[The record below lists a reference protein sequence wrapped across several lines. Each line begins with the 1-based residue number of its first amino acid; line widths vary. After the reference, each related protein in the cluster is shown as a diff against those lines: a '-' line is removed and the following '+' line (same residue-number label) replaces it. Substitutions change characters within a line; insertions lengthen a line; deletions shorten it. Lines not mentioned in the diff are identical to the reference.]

1 MKLRLKILLMCLGST
16 LLALVLQTFL
26 FQNSSSQFIYNRSKA
41 ESENS
46 LQNMQNEIYMFVKGI
61 ESSLIEIYTEN
72 DFIQAL
78 KEDDDVGKLKDEFYR
93 KAYDIGNSKFETE
106 DGVVALYLYTTRHEI
121 ISTYRRAMTP
131 KHNYATDIYQDP
143 EETNAEKVL
152 EYIES
157 DNSTMLI
164 SSYYNPHRKKDILR
178 FVLKL
183 YRNSNRSLPLGYVV
197 CDVDSK
203 VFTSIMEKYHTNNMM
218 YIWLQPYGDRPAVS
232 FGELSEE
239 EVRYYEE
246 VSERAMNEGHAEDID
261 FAEQEVF
268 QVGQEKYNL
277 TAYSIMPQSVL
288 EQNQR
293 ALTRNLLLIAFLM
306 VVIASSLMIVV
317 SRSVIRSLDVLMDT
331 IQRIKRGETG
341 LRAEVMEKDE
351 IGELARNFNEMLD
364 QMEELRKKENQANLL
379 ASQAQFKALQAQINP
394 HFLYNTLDTMSSIA
408 EIRDCP
414 EVSILS
420 QSLSNIF
427 RYSLNMK
434 DSFSTV
440 AQEITH
446 LKNYTYVMSVRMQD
460 HVKYVYDIDEEALQS
475 RIPRISIQPLVEN
488 ALNHG
493 LRNKRGEKEI
503 HISVKKKGSM
513 LEICV
518 ADNGVGMDA
527 EEFNRLLRENSLN
540 RAEQGS
546 SIGLHNINARIKMKY
561 GEEYGITLESVS
573 GEGTCVRVL
582 LPADSAEEFGGFP
595 I

>member
-1 MKLRLKILLMCLGST
+1 
-16 LLALVLQTFL
+16 
-26 FQNSSSQFIYNRSKA
+26 
-41 ESENS
+41 
-46 LQNMQNEIYMFVKGI
+46 
-61 ESSLIEIYTEN
+61 
-72 DFIQAL
+72 
-78 KEDDDVGKLKDEFYR
+78 
-93 KAYDIGNSKFETE
+93 
-106 DGVVALYLYTTRHEI
+106 
-121 ISTYRRAMTP
+121 
-131 KHNYATDIYQDP
+131 
-143 EETNAEKVL
+143 
-152 EYIES
+152 
-157 DNSTMLI
+157 
-164 SSYYNPHRKKDILR
+164 
-178 FVLKL
+178 
-183 YRNSNRSLPLGYVV
+183 
-197 CDVDSK
+197 
-203 VFTSIMEKYHTNNMM
+203 
-218 YIWLQPYGDRPAVS
+218 
-232 FGELSEE
+232 
-239 EVRYYEE
+239 
-246 VSERAMNEGHAEDID
+246 
-261 FAEQEVF
+261 
-268 QVGQEKYNL
+268 
-277 TAYSIMPQSVL
+277 
-288 EQNQR
+288 
-293 ALTRNLLLIAFLM
+293 
-306 VVIASSLMIVV
+306 
-317 SRSVIRSLDVLMDT
+317 
-331 IQRIKRGETG
+331 
-341 LRAEVMEKDE
+341 MEKDE